1 MIQWQH
7 IEDSIRNKEKRQ
19 LKSQKLY
26 RNLSVCVC
34 VCERENSFRTNKRFQ
49 EILAYTHREN

>member
-7 IEDSIRNKEKRQ
+7 IEDSIRNKEKRL

-26 RNLSVCVC
+26 KNLCVCVC
-34 VCERENSFRTNKRFQ
+34 VRENSFRTNKRFQ

>member
-7 IEDSIRNKEKRQ
+7 IEDSIRNKEKRL

-26 RNLSVCVC
+26 KNLCVCVCVC
-34 VCERENSFRTNKRFQ
+34 VCERER
-49 EILAYTHREN
+49 ILSELTKDFKKF